1 MENKVKSGK
10 EILDDFF
17 GKIESIENVDID
29 IAKML
34 ADLYQ
39 QNKLTDTNVKNELQ
53 KLREQDD
60 NKD

>member
-17 GKIESIENVDID
+17 ENIENIPNVDKD

-34 ADLYQ
+34 SNLYS
-39 QNKLTDTNVKNELQ
+39 QNKLTDTYVKNELPNLP
-53 KLREQDD
+53 K
-60 NKD
+60 KDVN

>member
-1 MENKVKSGK
+1 MADKVKSGK

-17 GKIESIENVDID
+17 NGIEEIENVDTD

-34 ADLYQ
+34 SKLYK
-39 QNKLTDTNVKNELQ
+39 NDKLTDTNVKNELQ
-53 KLREQDD
+53 KLRDG

>member
-17 GKIESIENVDID
+17 GKIESIENIDTD

>member
-17 GKIESIENVDID
+17 ENIENIPDVDKD

-34 ADLYQ
+34 ANLYR
-39 QNKLTDTNVKNELQ
+39 QNKLTDTNVKNEISNLP
-53 KLREQDD
+53 K
-60 NKD
+60 KDVN

>member
-1 MENKVKSGK
+1 MEDKVKSGK

-17 GKIESIENVDID
+17 DKIESIEKVDTD

-53 KLREQDD
+53 KLREQDV

>member
-17 GKIESIENVDID
+17 TNIEKIPNVDQD

-34 ADLYQ
+34 KDLYG
-39 QNKLTDTNVKNELQ
+39 QNKLTDTNVKNELPNLP
-53 KLREQDD
+53 K
-60 NKD
+60 KDVN

>member
-17 GKIESIENVDID
+17 ENIENIPNVDKD

-34 ADLYQ
+34 SNLYD
-39 QNKLTDTNVKNELQ
+39 QNKLTDTNVKNELPNLP
-53 KLREQDD
+53 K
-60 NKD
+60 KDVN

>member
-17 GKIESIENVDID
+17 KNIENIPNVDKD

-34 ADLYQ
+34 SNLYD
-39 QNKLTDTNVKNELQ
+39 QNKLTDTNVKNELPNLP
-53 KLREQDD
+53 K
-60 NKD
+60 KDVS

>member
-17 GKIESIENVDID
+17 GKIENIENADID

-39 QNKLTDTNVKNELQ
+39 QNKLTDINVKNELQ

>member
-17 GKIESIENVDID
+17 ENIENIPNVDKD

-34 ADLYQ
+34 SNLYS
-39 QNKLTDTNVKNELQ
+39 QNKLTDTNVKNELPNLP
-53 KLREQDD
+53 K
-60 NKD
+60 KDVN

>member
-1 MENKVKSGK
+1 MADKVKSGK

-17 GKIESIENVDID
+17 ENIEEVENVDKY

-34 ADLYQ
+34 VELYQ
-39 QNKLTDTNVKNELQ
+39 NDRLTDTNVKNELQ

>member
-17 GKIESIENVDID
+17 ENIENIPNLDKD

-34 ADLYQ
+34 ANLYS
-39 QNKLTDTNVKNELQ
+39 QNKLTDTNVKNELPNLP
-53 KLREQDD
+53 K
-60 NKD
+60 KDVN